1 MDYTT
6 NSIKSLTTINSPNGV
21 ANTWSIGIASL
32 FGLVVL
38 FVAGACV
45 GVYVVSRCRTSLK
58 KQKLRSMYEKLT
70 DHLDN
75 MEDGYCR
82 LKGNKKKHFI
92 ISHLSILTLLNCVNH

>member
-58 KQKLRSMYEKLT
+58 KTEIEKYVREAYRSSRQY
-70 DHLDN
+70 
-75 MEDGYCR
+75 GR
-82 LKGNKKKHFI
+82 W
-92 ISHLSILTLLNCVNH
+92 LL